1 MTPHARH
8 LFRLKNKFVF
18 LLVSFKS
25 PMPFERCFLDFI
37 TGQAALDL
45 QRCVEHRY

>member
-1 MTPHARH
+1 
-8 LFRLKNKFVF
+8 
-18 LLVSFKS
+18 
-25 PMPFERCFLDFI
+25 MPFERCFLDFI